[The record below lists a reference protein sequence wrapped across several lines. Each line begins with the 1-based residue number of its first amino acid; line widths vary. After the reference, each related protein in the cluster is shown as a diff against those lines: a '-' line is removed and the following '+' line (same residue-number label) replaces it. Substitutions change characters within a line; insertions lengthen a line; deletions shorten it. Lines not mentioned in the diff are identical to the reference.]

1 MALLVL
7 PKLRE
12 TSSKFNV
19 TPILSIVNSE
29 VHGFINFPKM
39 DSQDIFEKLNDKETA
54 NMAERYS
61 PQLSSAA
68 SAKNML
74 PRYPMSKLVGLLYGR
89 ELAARTERNNPSAVI
104 INFPNPGLCH
114 SELAREGLVSL
125 KIMKFFLARSTEC
138 GSRTLVNATEA
149 GHECQGQ
156 YLSACR
162 ITPYVH
168 CRLGLPGADD
178 I

>member
-19 TPILSIVNSE
+19 TPMLSIVNSE
-29 VHGFINFPKM
+29 VHGFVNFPEM
-39 DSQDIFEKLNDKETA
+39 DSQDIFEKLNDKGTA
-54 NMAERYS
+54 NMNERYS
-61 PQLSSAA
+61 PHLSSAKTA
-68 SAKNML
+68 DNML
-74 PRYPMSKLVGLLYGR
+74 YRYPMSKLVGILYGR
-89 ELAARTERNNPSAVI
+89 ELAARTEKNNNSAVI

-114 SELAREGLVSL
+114 SELAREGLISL

-149 GHECQGQ
+149 GPASHGQ

-162 ITPYVH
+162 ISPYVNCH
-168 CRLGLPGADD
+168 LRLPAADD
-178 I
+178 V

>member
-1 MALLVL
+1 MIAVNVISTFLMALLVL

-19 TPILSIVNSE
+19 TPVLSIVTSE
-29 VHGFINFPKM
+29 THGFVTFPKM

-61 PQLSSAA
+61 PQFSSAEPA
-68 SAKNML
+68 ENML
-74 PRYPMSKLVGLLYGR
+74 ARYPMSKLVGILYGR
-89 ELAARTERNNPSAVI
+89 ELAVRTEKNSKSAVI

-114 SELAREGLVSL
+114 SELAREGLISL

-149 GHECQGQ
+149 GHESQGQ

-162 ITPYVH
+162 IS
-168 CRLGLPGADD
+168 L
-178 I
+178 